1 LIERT
6 VPGLSPLNEMS
17 IAMASSQAAQ
27 NYPGLMGKI
36 TPSASQYIEPQA
48 TPSEPHPETNS
59 FGPLLSQFFGG

>member
-1 LIERT
+1 
-6 VPGLSPLNEMS
+6 MS